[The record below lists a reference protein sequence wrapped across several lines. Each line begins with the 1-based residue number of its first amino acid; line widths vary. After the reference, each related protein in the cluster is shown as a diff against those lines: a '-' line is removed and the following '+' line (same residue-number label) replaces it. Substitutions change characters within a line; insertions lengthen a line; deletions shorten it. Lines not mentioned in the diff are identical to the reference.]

1 MKENAWTTY
10 SEKDLEMLETLMN
23 GYKAFLTTSKTEREC
38 AANIVD
44 MASRSG
50 YVSLEQVIKTGTV
63 LRPGDKVYA
72 TLMGKMVILAHMGEQ
87 PLTEGVNIIG
97 SHMDSP
103 RLDVKQNPLYEES
116 GLAYLDTHY
125 YGGIKKYQWTTV
137 PMALHG
143 VIIKKDGTC
152 VPVNIGEGAD
162 DPVFCISDLLVH
174 LANAQTSKKA
184 VDFIEGEKLDVL
196 IGSRPLAGEK
206 KNAVKANILKL
217 LKEKYDVEEDDFIS
231 AEIEVVPAG
240 AARDFGLDRSM
251 ILSYGQDDKV
261 CVYTSLMALL
271 AQEKISRTSIALFV
285 DKEETGSLG
294 ATGMQSRFFENTMA
308 ELLNAC
314 GQYSELAL
322 RRTLS
327 SSFML
332 SADVC
337 AAYDPLYGDA
347 FEKKNIA
354 YFGQGVAFNK
364 YTGARGKSGTNDANA
379 EYVAKLRRIM
389 DDNNVAFQTAELGKV
404 DAGGGGTIAYILALY
419 GMNVMDC
426 GVPVM
431 SMHAPWEICSK
442 SDIYETEKAY
452 EAFYKDC

>member
-1 MKENAWTTY
+1 M
-10 SEKDLEMLETLMN
+10 
-23 GYKAFLTTSKTEREC
+23 
-38 AANIVD
+38 
-44 MASRSG
+44 
-50 YVSLEQVIKTGTV
+50 
-63 LRPGDKVYA
+63 
-72 TLMGKMVILAHMGEQ
+72 
-87 PLTEGVNIIG
+87 
-97 SHMDSP
+97 
-103 RLDVKQNPLYEES
+103 
-116 GLAYLDTHY
+116 
-125 YGGIKKYQWTTV
+125 
-137 PMALHG
+137 
-143 VIIKKDGTC
+143 
-152 VPVNIGEGAD
+152 
-162 DPVFCISDLLVH
+162 
-174 LANAQTSKKA
+174 
-184 VDFIEGEKLDVL
+184 
-196 IGSRPLAGEK
+196 
-206 KNAVKANILKL
+206 
-217 LKEKYDVEEDDFIS
+217 EEDDFIS

>member
-1 MKENAWTTY
+1 MKDNAWTAY
-10 SEKDLEMLETLMN
+10 SDQDLEMMEMLMK

-38 AANIVD
+38 AANIIEL
-44 MASRSG
+44 AKRSG
-50 YVSLEQVIKTGTV
+50 YISLEEAAADKKG
-63 LRPGDKVYA
+63 LKPGDKVYA
-72 TLMGKMVILAHMGEQ
+72 SHMGKMVILAHVGER

-103 RLDVKQNPLYEES
+103 RLDVKQKPLYEES

-143 VIIKKDGTC
+143 VIIKKDGAC
-152 VPVNIGEGAD
+152 VPVNIGEAED
-162 DPVFCISDLLVH
+162 DPVFCVSDLLVH
-174 LANAQTSKKA
+174 LAGAQTGKKA
-184 VDFIEGEKLDVL
+184 TEFIEGEKLDVL
-196 IGSRPLAGEK
+196 IGSRPLSGEK
-206 KNAVKANILKL
+206 KDRVKANILKL

-240 AARDFGLDRSM
+240 KARDFGLDKSM
-251 ILSYGQDDKV
+251 ILSYGQDDRV
-261 CVYTSLMALL
+261 CVYTSLMAMLSTK
-271 AQEKISRTSIALFV
+271 QPRRTAVALFV

-308 ELLNAC
+308 ELMDAR

-322 RRTLS
+322 RRMLAAS
-327 SSFML
+327 SML

-337 AAYDPLYGDA
+337 AVYDPLYADV
-347 FEKKNIA
+347 FEKRNIA

-364 YTGARGKSGTNDANA
+364 YTGSRGKSGTNDANA
-379 EYVAKLRRIM
+379 EYVAKLRKIM
-389 DDNNVAFQTAELGKV
+389 DENHVAFQTAELGKV

-419 GMNVMDC
+419 GMDVMDC